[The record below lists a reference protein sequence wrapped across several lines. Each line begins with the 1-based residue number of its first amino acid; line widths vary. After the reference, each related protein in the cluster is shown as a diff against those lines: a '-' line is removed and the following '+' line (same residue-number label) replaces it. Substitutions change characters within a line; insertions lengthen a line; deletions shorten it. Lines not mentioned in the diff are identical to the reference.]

1 MTIESLKYHI
11 KPNEFEKLPVDW
23 EEVFGRKAPL
33 FVEIGFGNGEFL
45 IYLAK
50 EYPNV
55 NIVGFELSLT
65 SFVKAQ
71 KKLYDE
77 GIENV
82 RLVMTDGRFGLREL
96 FTDNSV
102 KKVYVN
108 FPCPWSK
115 KGHEDRR
122 VTAGDFVE
130 TLASVL
136 EMGGEFELAT
146 DDERYA
152 SEVHELL
159 SKSDFFGVEPI
170 HINPD
175 RKVKTRYERKW
186 IEDGRTI
193 HIIRA
198 KKVKNVSVKR
208 LTWEESAVHVKIESL
223 NEERIPSL
231 KGKVY
236 KGKNDRVFV
245 VKEVFK
251 DFDGEKYYMK
261 IISSDKGFDQH
272 YNLILE
278 KKRNFWVLKIDSTCH
293 PYRTPTVKWSLYKIK
308 EELSNQ
314 FARFK

>member
-1 MTIESLKYHI
+1 MKSLKYHI

-23 EEVFGRKAPL
+23 KRIFKRKAPL

-50 EYPNV
+50 EYTDV

-82 RLVMTDGRFGLREL
+82 KLVMVDGRFGLREL
-96 FTDNSV
+96 FKDDSV
-102 KKVYVN
+102 KKIFVN

-115 KGHEDRR
+115 KSHEDRR
-122 VTAGDFVE
+122 ITAGDFVE

-136 EMGGEFELAT
+136 EMNGELEFVT

-152 SEVHELL
+152 YEVHELL
-159 SKSDFFGVEPI
+159 SRSGFFDVDPI
-170 HINPD
+170 YINPD
-175 RKVKTRYERKW
+175 RKVRTRYERKW
-186 IEDGRTI
+186 MEDGRTI
-193 HIIRA
+193 RLIRA
-198 KKVKNVSVKR
+198 KKIRNASVKR
-208 LTWEESAVHVKIESL
+208 LTWEESTVHVKIEGL
-223 NEERIPSL
+223 NEGKIPSL

-245 VKEVFK
+245 IKEVFK
-251 DFDGEKYYMK
+251 DFEGRSYYMK
-261 IISSDKGFDQH
+261 IISSDKGFNQH

-278 KKRNFWVLKIDSTCH
+278 KKRKFWVLKIDSTCQ
-293 PYRTPTVKWSLYKIK
+293 PYRTPAVKWSLYKIK
-308 EELSNQ
+308 EELSNRT
-314 FARFK
+314 FSYLER